1 MKLSSPENMFTR
13 VRLLCCGVIRAVTM
27 PIVWSAGSS
36 RLTSQIG
43 KQPAKKLPISRRRIV
58 TACGKMFCAFLGGAI
73 RQTGAVPDAV
83 GGVGDH
89 VHLLVGLRATHCL
102 ADVVQDIKTA
112 SSKWVHREIRQHIF
126 SWQEGYGAFTVSPSH
141 RVRVKSYIAN
151 QEEHHRQKTY
161 QEEYLELLE
170 KAGVD
175 FDPKFLW

>member
-1 MKLSSPENMFTR
+1 MPSTHLCLNIHVVFSTKERCPYIEPTWR
-13 VRLLCCGVIRAVTM
+13 ERLH
-27 PIVWSAGSS
+27 
-36 RLTSQIG
+36 
-43 KQPAKKLPISRRRIV
+43 
-58 TACGKMFCAFLGGAI
+58 AFLGGAI

-89 VHLLVGLRATHCL
+89 VHLLVGLRAAHCL